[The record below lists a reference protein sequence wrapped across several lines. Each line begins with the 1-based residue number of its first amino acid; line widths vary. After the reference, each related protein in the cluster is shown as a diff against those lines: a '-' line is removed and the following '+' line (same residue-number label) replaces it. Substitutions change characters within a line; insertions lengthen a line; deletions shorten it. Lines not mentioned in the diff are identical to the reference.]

1 MKIQNL
7 VALVLPLLL
16 ASCSANTPEPKADTP
31 KPTGTLNSTTEINTP
46 AGANSGEPNLHTSA
60 SGKTYLTWIERNDS
74 GQASV
79 KFSMKTADGWSEP
92 RVVAQSYNMF
102 VNWAD
107 VPSLLELAGGVLA
120 AHWQVS
126 FADADEGYNV
136 NVAISK
142 DEGKTWSKPVTPH
155 RDGKKGEHGFV
166 SLSAAPGDKGVSIL
180 WLDPRKLKDEEG
192 DVALMQTTIALDG
205 KLGSELEVDPRVCE
219 CCQPTAIP
227 MAGGLL
233 AVYRD
238 RSAEEIRDVVVSR
251 FDGTKWS
258 EPTTVGVDNWMILAC
273 PIQGPAISAA
283 GENVAVAWFTAAN
296 DKPKV
301 QVAVS
306 KDGGKTFGPAV
317 QVDDG
322 NPIGRVDVVALDS
335 GGAVVTWIEN
345 VAQAGEVRAREVGSG
360 GEKLDARTVAKT
372 SLGNASGF
380 PKVERNGSEFVFA
393 WTDSEAGKVKTAV
406 GKP

>member
-1 MKIQNL
+1 MKTRS
-7 VALVLPLLL
+7 VVPLVLALLL
-16 ASCSANTPEPKADTP
+16 SCCAPNSPEKTRAPEPAPAGSFNSITEIDA
-31 KPTGTLNSTTEINTP
+31 PTGS
-46 AGANSGEPNLHTSA
+46 NSGEPNLSTGP
-60 SGKTYLTWIERNDS
+60 SGKTYLSWIEKDA
-74 GQASV
+74 GQTSV
-79 KFSMKTADGWSEP
+79 KFSVKTTEGWSEP
-92 RVVAQSYNMF
+92 RVIAQNYNMF

-107 VPSLLELAGGVLA
+107 VPSLLELPGGALA

-126 FADADEGYNV
+126 LPDADEGYNV

-166 SLSAAPGDKGVSIL
+166 SLSAAADKGVSIL

-205 KLGSELEVDPRVCE
+205 KLGTELEVDPRVCE
-219 CCQPTAIP
+219 CCQPTAMP
-227 MAGGLL
+227 VAGGML

-238 RSAEEIRDVVVSR
+238 RSPDEIRDIVITR
-251 FDGTKWS
+251 FDGSKWS
-258 EPTTVGVDNWMILAC
+258 EPMTVADDKWMISAC
-273 PIQGPAISAA
+273 PIQGPAISMS
-283 GENVAVAWFTAAN
+283 GENVVVAWFTAAN

-301 QVAVS
+301 QVALS
-306 KDGGKTFGPAV
+306 KDGGKTFGSPV

-322 NPIGRVDVVALDS
+322 NSLGRVDVVSLDS

-345 VAQAGEVRAREVGSG
+345 VAGKGEVRAREVTAS
-360 GEKLDARTVAKT
+360 GEKRAARTVAKT

-380 PKVERNGSEFVFA
+380 PKIERSGNELVFA
-393 WTDSEAGKVKTAV
+393 WTDTDGGKVRTAI

>member
-1 MKIQNL
+1 MKNRN
-7 VALVLPLLL
+7 VAVLFLPLLL
-16 ASCSANTPEPKADTP
+16 ASCAGSNPEPKADQP
-31 KPTGTLNSTTEINTP
+31 KP
-46 AGANSGEPNLHTSA
+46 AGALNSITETNVSTGSGSGEPNLHTGP
-60 SGKTYLTWIERNDS
+60 SGKTYLTWIERNNT
-74 GQASV
+74 GQSSV
-79 KFSMKTADGWSEP
+79 KFSVKTAEGWSEP
-92 RVVAQSYNMF
+92 GVIAQSYNMF

-107 VPSLLELAGGVLA
+107 VPSLVELPGGVLA

-126 FADADEGYNV
+126 LPDADEGYNV
-136 NVAISK
+136 SVAISK

-166 SLSAAPGDKGVSIL
+166 SLSQAPGDKGVSIL

-192 DVALMQTTIALDG
+192 DVALMQTTVALDG

-227 MAGGLL
+227 VPGGLL

-238 RSAEEIRDVVVSR
+238 RSPEEIRDIVVSR
-251 FDGTKWS
+251 FDGNKWS
-258 EPTTVGVDNWMILAC
+258 EPTTVGVDNWKILAC
-273 PIQGPAISAA
+273 PIQGPAISMA
-283 GENVAVAWFTAAN
+283 GQNVAVAWFTAAN

-306 KDGGKTFGPAV
+306 KDGGKTFGSAV

-335 GGAVVTWIEN
+335 GGAIVTWIEN
-345 VAQAGEVRAREVGSG
+345 VAQAGEVRVREVGAS

-380 PKVERNGSEFVFA
+380 PKIERSGSEFVFA
-393 WTDSEAGKVKTAV
+393 WTDTEAGKVRTAV